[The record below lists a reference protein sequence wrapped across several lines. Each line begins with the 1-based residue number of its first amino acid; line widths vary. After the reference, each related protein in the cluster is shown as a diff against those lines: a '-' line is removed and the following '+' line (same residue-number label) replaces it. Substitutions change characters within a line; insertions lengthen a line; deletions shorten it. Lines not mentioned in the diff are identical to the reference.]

1 MDSCRLA
8 RAAGPPQHRPIAT
21 GGRVSR
27 ALARFRS
34 GPPTAKDLL
43 ACRGRLARGLPRQ
56 QPARSSASV
65 ARAASTL
72 QQASPASPAAAA
84 VLQKLTAAGPGVLQ
98 LYRSPGLSAS
108 KAATLLKQAQAKTLP
123 EVTGMDT
130 ELCYNISLSQPL
142 TAAEAE
148 TLAWLLRETFE
159 PERLTPDSSFQLEPQ
174 DAVVEVGPRMNF
186 STAWSANAV
195 SICASCGLG
204 KVERVEV
211 SRRFRLRGGAS
222 TAQLAAFAASVHDRM
237 TEEVYPTPLTSFAS
251 SVVPAPVF
259 TVPVVSEGRAAL
271 ERVNASMGLAF
282 DDRDLDYYTDMFR
295 NGMGRDPTNVELFDI
310 AQSNSEHSRHW
321 FFRAALTVDGAPV
334 PESLMGVVKGTLAG
348 SAPNSVL
355 AFKDNSSAI
364 RGGPV
369 RTLLPETPGAPSAL
383 APARRDLDLLLT
395 AETHNF
401 PCAVAPYPGAET
413 GAGGRIRDTHATG
426 IGSLMGAATAGY
438 CVGNLLLEGYDLPW
452 EQADAAYPPSLAHPR
467 QILTDA
473 SNGAS
478 DYGNKFG
485 EPLVAGYTRSFGQR
499 LADGSRREWLKPI
512 MFSGGL
518 GQIDHGHLEKTPPG
532 LGMLV
537 VKIGG
542 PAYRIGMGGGA
553 ASSLP
558 SGSNSAE
565 LDYDAVQRGDAEVSQ
580 KLWRVVRAC
589 VELGPANPILSIHD
603 QGAGGNCNVVK
614 EIIYPLG
621 AEIDVRA
628 VHLGDAT
635 MSVLEIWGAE
645 YQENDCLLIAPK
657 DRPLLE
663 ALAARERCGVQVIGT
678 IDGSGRVRV
687 VDRQAPAGAPTPV
700 DLDLELVLGDMPD
713 KAYAFSRSPAPAAPL
728 DLAGATPADAL
739 DRVLRLPAVASKRF
753 LTNKV
758 DRCVTG
764 LVAQQ
769 QAVGPLH
776 TPLADVAVVAQSLYG
791 RTGAATSIGEAPLK
805 GLLDPAAMAR
815 LAVGEALT
823 NLVWAPVTALEHVK
837 ASVNWMYAAK
847 MGGEGAAMVDA
858 ALAMREAMAVLRIGV
873 DGGKDSL
880 SMAAAAG
887 GETVMAPGNL
897 VVSAYVGCTD
907 ITRITTPDLKAPGAS
922 SLLHVDLGAGRRRL
936 GGTALAQVYSQL
948 GDEAPDVDPALLGA
962 AFRATQALLA
972 TADCPVLAGH
982 DVSDGGLVVA
992 ALEMAFAGNCGLE
1005 LGLEGAAHAR
1015 DAAHGALAPLFAE
1028 ELGLLLEVAAGR
1040 EGEVLA
1046 AYAAAGVPCA
1056 RVGASL
1062 AADEVRLAVGGEVV
1076 VAGGARDLRDVW
1088 EATSFELE
1096 KRQTALEC
1104 VESERAALRSAEAPT
1119 WVVPYV
1125 PAWTPADKLDA
1136 GDKVRVAV
1144 IREEGTNGDREMAA
1158 AVQMAGMEPW
1168 DVTMSDLLSGA
1179 ATLDSFQ
1186 GIIFPGGFSYADVLD
1201 SAKGW
1206 AATIRFN
1213 SRLLGQ
1219 FQAFYARPDT
1229 FSLGVCNGCQL
1240 MALLGWVPGTGAGT
1254 GAAGPLLPDAAQPR
1268 FTHNASGRFE
1278 CRWSSVAIDPDTPAV
1293 MLRGMGGARLGVWVA
1308 HGEGQALFPD
1318 EAVRRDVLD
1327 RHLAPIRYVDAV
1339 GRETQEYPYNPNG
1352 SSDAVAALCSP
1363 CGRHLALMPH
1373 PERCLQMWQN
1383 PWWPADTGLKPTDP
1397 SPWLK
1402 LFQNAAEWA
1411 ASVRRA

>member
-1 MDSCRLA
+1 MTTIVGVGNWSAQDRGGIMRGTPPGPWICFLRRLRRVCRVVVVDEHRTSKLCCACHTSLHAHQYMRVRRGEEKLVDVWDTKRCTNKGCNVNVVNRDVNGAANILMLA
-8 RAAGPPQHRPIAT
+8 K
-21 GGRVSR
+21 VSR

-123 EVTGMDT
+123 EVTEMDT

-251 SVVPAPVF
+251 SVIPAPVF

-295 NGMGRDPTNVELFDI
+295 SGMARDPTNVELFDI

-334 PESLMGVVKGTLAG
+334 PESLMGVVKSTLAG

-897 VVSAYVGCTD
+897 V
-907 ITRITTPDLKAPGAS
+907 
-922 SLLHVDLGAGRRRL
+922 
-936 GGTALAQVYSQL
+936 YSQL

-1229 FSLGVCNGCQL
+1229 FSLG
-1240 MALLGWVPGTGAGT
+1240 
-1254 GAAGPLLPDAAQPR
+1254 
-1268 FTHNASGRFE
+1268 

-1383 PWWPADTGLKPTDP
+1383 PWWPAETGLKPTDP